1 MKLITYVR
9 MGKVCFGAVKGSGI
23 IDLTGRIDL
32 NVNSIKDLLKL
43 DLLTNVKEY
52 IKNREPEIPISEI
65 TFLPVIPNPDKI
77 FLCWVELSRA

>member
-23 IDLTGRIDL
+23 IDLTGRIEL

-43 DLLTNVKEY
+43 DLLTKVNGQDMQGSLAEALGKARFVTFESKQNKI
-52 IKNREPEIPISEI
+52 IK
-65 TFLPVIPNPDKI
+65 L
-77 FLCWVELSRA
+77 L